1 MGSMQH
7 RATAPVDDLE
17 RYRRTRSVLPILAAS
32 LTDEDLQA
40 QSMAEASP
48 GKWHLG
54 HVSWFFETML
64 LEEQGYQPID
74 PRLGRV
80 FNSYYEALG
89 ERIGRAER
97 GLMTRPSRAEVMAY
111 RAEVDRRMEARL
123 ADATRPL
130 GALEQYLFELG
141 LNHEQQHQEL
151 FLMDILHLMSR
162 SPLDPA
168 VYDEEP
174 RSSPLEGPYGG
185 WQAFEGGLVEIGDA
199 GHSFAF
205 DNERPAHRVWLE
217 PFDLAADLVTN
228 REWLAFISDGG
239 YARPDLWLSD
249 GWATVQAQGW
259 TAPLY
264 WRREEDGGW
273 TVMTLAGR
281 RPVDPAAPVR
291 HVSFYEAD
299 AFARWSGGRLPTE
312 AEWEHA
318 ARSRP
323 EAFSNLDTE
332 AWQWTASAYAPYPGF
347 RPTEGTAAEYNGKFM
362 ANQMVLRGG
371 AFATASGHA
380 RPTYRNFFYPDQR
393 WAFTG
398 VRLASDADEARRRGE
413 DDDEH
418 EAFRRDLVA
427 GLAARPKSLP
437 PKWFY
442 DARGSDLFEAITRLP
457 EYYPTRQEAALL
469 RRVAPQWAGRFGP
482 DAVLVELGSGASE
495 KTRIVLDAAPDLAAY
510 VPIDISPTALE
521 DAAAR
526 LRQAYPALRVLPQ
539 VGDFEHMGVL
549 PAEAGQGRRVGFFPG
564 STIGNLT
571 PEAAETLLRDARDM
585 LGPDALFIL
594 GVDMIKEP
602 SVLVPAY
609 DDAQGVTARFN
620 LNVLARAN
628 RDLGTD
634 FDLDAFAHR
643 AVWNEAEARMEM
655 HLEALRPM
663 TVRLGK
669 LVFRFAQ
676 GETIHTESSRKFDET
691 RVRALAEAAGWR
703 VEAFE
708 VSDAPRVALALLAS

>member
-1 MGSMQH
+1 MGNMQH
-7 RATAPVDDLE
+7 RATAPGGDLE
-17 RYRRTRSVLPILAAS
+17 RYRRTRSVLPMLAAS
-32 LTDEDLQA
+32 LSDEDLQA
-40 QSMAEASP
+40 QSMVEASP

-54 HVSWFFETML
+54 HVSWFFEAML
-64 LEEQGYQPID
+64 LEGPGYQPID
-74 PRLGRV
+74 RRLRRV

-111 RAEVDRRMEARL
+111 REEVDRRMEARL
-123 ADATRPL
+123 ADASAPFSE
-130 GALEQYLFELG
+130 LERYLFELG

-151 FLMDILHLMSR
+151 FLMDLLHLMSR

-168 VYDEEP
+168 AYDEEP
-174 RSSPLEGPYGG
+174 RCAPLQPPRGG

-199 GHSFAF
+199 ADSFAF

-217 PFDLAADLVTN
+217 PFELAADLVAN
-228 REWLAFISDGG
+228 SEWLAFMNDGG

-299 AFARWSGGRLPTE
+299 AFARWSGRRLPTE

-323 EAFSNLDTE
+323 EAFSNLDIE
-332 AWQWTASAYAPYPGF
+332 AWQWTSSAYGPYPGF

-371 AFATASGHA
+371 AFATAPGHA
-380 RPTYRNFFYPDQR
+380 RPSYRNFFYPDQR
-393 WAFTG
+393 WAFTS
-398 VRLASDADEARRRGE
+398 VRLASDADEAMRRG
-413 DDDEH
+413 DGDDEH

-442 DARGSDLFEAITRLP
+442 DALGSDLFEAITRVP

-526 LRQAYPALRVLPQ
+526 LRQAYPALKVMPL
-539 VGDFEHMGVL
+539 VGDFEHLGVL
-549 PAEAGQGRRVGFFPG
+549 PIEAGQGRRVGFFPG

-571 PEAAETLLRDARDM
+571 PDVAQALLRGARDM

-594 GVDMIKEP
+594 GVDLIKEP
-602 SVLVPAY
+602 SILIPAY

-634 FDLDAFAHR
+634 FDLDGFTHR

-676 GETIHTESSRKFDET
+676 GETIHTESSRKFDEA

>member
-1 MGSMQH
+1 MGSMQQT
-7 RATAPVDDLE
+7 TAAAVGDLE
-17 RYRRTRSVLPILAAS
+17 RYQQTRSVLPALAAS

-64 LEEQGYQPID
+64 LHGPGYQPIN
-74 PRLGRV
+74 PQLGRV

-89 ERIGRAER
+89 ERIARSDR
-97 GLMTRPSRAEVMAY
+97 GLITRPSRAEVMAY
-111 RAEVDRRMEARL
+111 REEVDRRMGARL
-123 ADATRPL
+123 ADASAPF
-130 GALEQYLFELG
+130 GELERYLFELG

-151 FLMDILHLMSR
+151 FLMDILHLMSH

-168 VYDEEP
+168 AYEQEP
-174 RSSPLEGPYGG
+174 RFATLQAPRGG

-199 GHSFAF
+199 AESFAF

-217 PFDLAADLVTN
+217 PFDLAADLTTN
-228 REWLAFISDGG
+228 GEWLAFMDDGG

-249 GWATVQAQGW
+249 GWATVQDRGW

-264 WRREEDGGW
+264 WRREQDGGW

-281 RPVDPAAPVR
+281 RPVDPSAPVR

-299 AFARWSGGRLPTE
+299 AFARWSGRRLPTE

-318 ARSRP
+318 ACSRP
-323 EAFSNLDTE
+323 EAFSNLETE
-332 AWQWTASAYAPYPGF
+332 VWQWTATAYGPYPGF

-371 AFATASGHA
+371 AFATAPGHA

-398 VRLASDADEARRRGE
+398 VRLASDSRVATRRGE
-413 DDDEH
+413 GDDEH

-469 RRVAPQWAGRFGP
+469 RRVAPQWAGRFGAG
-482 DAVLVELGSGASE
+482 AVLVELGSGASE

-510 VPIDISPTALE
+510 IPIDISPTALE

-526 LRQAYPALRVLPQ
+526 LRQAYPALKVLPL
-539 VGDFEHMGVL
+539 VGDFEHLGVL
-549 PAEAGQGRRVGFFPG
+549 PPEAGLGRRVGFFPG

-571 PEAAETLLRDARDM
+571 PETAERLLRGARDM
-585 LGPDALFIL
+585 LGPDAQFIL
-594 GVDMIKEP
+594 GVDLIKEP
-602 SVLVPAY
+602 SILVPAY

-634 FDLDAFAHR
+634 FDLDGFAHR

-663 TVRLGK
+663 TVRLDK

-676 GETIHTESSRKFDET
+676 GETIHTESSRKFDEA

>member
-1 MGSMQH
+1 M
-7 RATAPVDDLE
+7 
-17 RYRRTRSVLPILAAS
+17 TRSRGARRC
-32 LTDEDLQA
+32 
-40 QSMAEASP
+40 SP
-48 GKWHLG
+48 
-54 HVSWFFETML
+54 
-64 LEEQGYQPID
+64 
-74 PRLGRV
+74 PR
-80 FNSYYEALG
+80 E
-89 ERIGRAER
+89 
-97 GLMTRPSRAEVMAY
+97 
-111 RAEVDRRMEARL
+111 
-123 ADATRPL
+123 
-130 GALEQYLFELG
+130 
-141 LNHEQQHQEL
+141 
-151 FLMDILHLMSR
+151 
-162 SPLDPA
+162 
-168 VYDEEP
+168 
-174 RSSPLEGPYGG
+174 G

-199 GHSFAF
+199 ADSFAF

-217 PFDLAADLVTN
+217 PFELAADLVAN
-228 REWLAFISDGG
+228 SEWLAFMNDGG

-299 AFARWSGGRLPTE
+299 AFARWSGRRLPTE

-323 EAFSNLDTE
+323 EAFSNLDIE
-332 AWQWTASAYAPYPGF
+332 AWQWTSSAYGPYPGF
-347 RPTEGTAAEYNGKFM
+347 RPTQGTAAEYNGKFM

-371 AFATASGHA
+371 AFATAPGHA
-380 RPTYRNFFYPDQR
+380 RSTYRNFFYPDQR

-398 VRLASDADEARRRGE
+398 VRLASDADEAMRRVEG
-413 DDDEH
+413 DDEH

-442 DARGSDLFEAITRLP
+442 DARGSDLFEAITRVP

-469 RRVAPQWAGRFGP
+469 RRVAPRWAGRFGP

-526 LRQAYPALRVLPQ
+526 LRQAYPALKVMPL
-539 VGDFEHMGVL
+539 VGDFEHLGVL
-549 PAEAGQGRRVGFFPG
+549 PLEAGQGRRVGFFPG

-571 PEAAETLLRDARDM
+571 PEVAQALLRGAREM
-585 LGPDALFIL
+585 LGPDALFML
-594 GVDMIKEP
+594 GVDLIKEP
-602 SVLVPAY
+602 SILIPAY

-634 FDLDAFAHR
+634 FDLDGFAHR

-676 GETIHTESSRKFDET
+676 GETIHTENSRKFDEA

>member
-1 MGSMQH
+1 MSGMRH
-7 RATAPVDDLE
+7 RAAPVVGDLE
-17 RYRRTRSVLPILAAS
+17 RYRQTRSVLPALASS
-32 LTDEDLQA
+32 LTGEDLQG
-40 QSMAEASP
+40 QSMAETSP

-54 HVSWFFETML
+54 PVSWFFETML
-64 LEEQGYQPID
+64 LEEPGYQPID

-80 FNSYYEALG
+80 FNSYYDALG

-111 RAEVDRRMEARL
+111 REAVDRRMEARL
-123 ADATRPL
+123 ADASAPFSE
-130 GALEQYLFELG
+130 LERYLFELG

-151 FLMDILHLMSR
+151 FLMDMLHLMSR

-168 VYDEEP
+168 AYDVEP
-174 RSSPLEGPYGG
+174 RSAPLQTPLEG
-185 WQAFEGGLVEIGDA
+185 WRAFDGGLVEIGDA
-199 GHSFAF
+199 AEGFAF

-217 PFDLAADLVTN
+217 PFDLAADLVAN
-228 REWLAFISDGG
+228 SEWLAFINDGG
-239 YARPDLWLSD
+239 YARADLWLSD
-249 GWATVQAQGW
+249 GWATVQAQGG

-299 AFARWSGGRLPTE
+299 AFARWSGRRLPTE

-332 AWQWTASAYAPYPGF
+332 AWQWTSSPYGPYPGF

-371 AFATASGHA
+371 AFATAPGHA

-398 VRLASDADEARRRGE
+398 VRLASDADEAMRRGE
-413 DDDEH
+413 GDDEH

-482 DAVLVELGSGASE
+482 DAVLIELGSGASE

-510 VPIDISPTALE
+510 IPIDISPTALE

-526 LRQAYPALRVLPQ
+526 LRQAYPALKVLPL
-539 VGDFEHMGVL
+539 VGDFEHLGVL
-549 PAEAGQGRRVGFFPG
+549 PPEAGQGHRVGFFPG

-571 PEAAETLLRDARDM
+571 PEAAEALLRGARDM

-594 GVDMIKEP
+594 GVDLIKEP
-602 SVLVPAY
+602 SILVPAY

-676 GETIHTESSRKFDET
+676 GETIHTESSRKFDEA